1 MISPLRIGS
10 GKARERPTSPKKRPS
25 MPFNKYSQYM
35 NFRTAAYY
43 IAGKWKSTAVVSGI
57 GFARMMISVRGI
69 FTKEPLDGHTVAMN
83 WILIANIWDSDST
96 MTLTWLGCGVAL
108 SCSYL
113 QRSRGCLWMAPS
125 NTLVVESEISV
136 NNLHKLEGKWKV
148 VTREGISETEKQ
160 AYENIIKTV
169 TTQPIREIDDLPIPS
184 TWAEITALKILFKND
199 FLLSRHAAVAQEL
212 FARVEIL

>member
-1 MISPLRIGS
+1 
-10 GKARERPTSPKKRPS
+10 
-25 MPFNKYSQYM
+25 
-35 NFRTAAYY
+35 
-43 IAGKWKSTAVVSGI
+43 
-57 GFARMMISVRGI
+57 
-69 FTKEPLDGHTVAMN
+69 
-83 WILIANIWDSDST
+83 
-96 MTLTWLGCGVAL
+96 
-108 SCSYL
+108 
-113 QRSRGCLWMAPS
+113 MAPS

-212 FARVEIL
+212 FARVEPSVEI